1 MQRTFFRHP
10 GLAGALRNHAP
21 QRSTESP
28 PKVFSVENS
37 FGCLAQS
44 QPEVYKHST
53 GWPALLI
60 LRALPTWG
68 ILSGNGV
75 HKSR

>member
-10 GLAGALRNHAP
+10 ELAGALRNHAP

-37 FGCLAQS
+37 FGCLAAFDR
-44 QPEVYKHST
+44 V
-53 GWPALLI
+53 A
-60 LRALPTWG
+60 RAFDLAG
-68 ILSGNGV
+68 ITNVG
-75 HKSR
+75 HPQWEWCTQKSLKVGHPP